1 MDFKNR
7 DDEFWKKRLSGET
20 LRVCRFKGT
29 ERPGSGKYD
38 HFFEEGTYYCAACG
52 GDHALYQ
59 FDTKY
64 DSGSGW
70 PSFYRAVEGAVE
82 EKVDEGDVYLQ
93 RVEVLCARCGS
104 HLGHV
109 FDDGPNPTGK
119 RYCMNSAALVFKK
132 KELL

>member
-7 DDEFWKKRLSGET
+7 DDDFWEKRLSSEA
-20 LRVCRFKGT
+20 LHVCRFKGT
-29 ERPGSGKYD
+29 ERPGSGRYD

-52 GDHALYQ
+52 GDHALYTSA
-59 FDTKY
+59 TKY

-70 PSFYRAVEGAVE
+70 PSFYSAIEGAVE
-82 EKVDEGDVYLQ
+82 MRVDKSLYQQ
-93 RVEVLCARCGS
+93 RIEVVCARCGS

-119 RYCMNSAALVFKK
+119 RYCMNSVALAFKK
-132 KELL
+132 KESL